1 MASKPQLP
9 LSRIHVSIH
18 PSINGGISL
27 SSLLG
32 MPLKENKM
40 HITVFKTIFTVTQSL
55 FIILALIA
63 VLTDKQKDTRNN
75 TWLFFVYYIVIS
87 SIGCIWGMWL

>member
-1 MASKPQLP
+1 MQ
-9 LSRIHVSIH
+9 
-18 PSINGGISL
+18 
-27 SSLLG
+27 
-32 MPLKENKM
+32 
-40 HITVFKTIFTVTQSL
+40 ITVFKTIFTVTQSL
-55 FIILALIA
+55 FIILAIIA